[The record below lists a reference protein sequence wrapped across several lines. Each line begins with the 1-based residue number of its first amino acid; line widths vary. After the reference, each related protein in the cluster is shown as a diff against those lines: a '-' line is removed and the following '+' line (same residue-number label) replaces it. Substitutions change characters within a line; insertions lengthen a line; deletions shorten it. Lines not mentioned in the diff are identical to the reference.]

1 MVLKPIWLQ
10 NLSYAAQLDR
20 SLIEALVANEGV
32 TAPRSMRVIPTTSP
46 SMSLTISTG
55 SCYIKGDD
63 SSDQGMYYVTNTTA
77 FNTSAVVVPAAGYHR
92 IDSICVGVNDPD
104 GGGAAGD
111 NAVVTI
117 TQGTPVL
124 TSATPSAPATGST
137 KLLLA
142 TVLTTS
148 ATSAISTVTD
158 QRALCGGIDHI
169 GSLKAWSPSTAMLPS
184 GWLICQ
190 GQAISRT
197 TYADLFFLIGTQ
209 YGAGDGTTT
218 FNIPNLAGRGIVGTG
233 TGGYASPTARAVAD
247 AGGSEIVQITNTHMP
262 AHAHVMNHN
271 HANST
276 SDYHAGHQHNF
287 TAVTDG
293 TSFSEVFTNVYS
305 MGGGGKFLNTW
316 TGVTVSGGGHSHV
329 TYTPTF
335 NGSTQNTGSGSAL
348 NTMNPYL
355 AIPHIIRVA

>member
-10 NLSYAAQLDR
+10 NLSYSAQLDR

-55 SCYIKGDD
+55 SCYIKGDN
-63 SSDQGMYYVTNTTA
+63 SSDQGMYYVTNTAA

-111 NAVVTI
+111 NAVVTM

-124 TSATPSAPATGST
+124 TSATPSAPATDAT

-148 ATSAISTVTD
+148 ATSAITTVTD
-158 QRALCGGIDHI
+158 QRTLCGGIDHI
-169 GSLKAWSPSTAMLPS
+169 GSLKPWSPSTAMLPN

-209 YGAGDGTTT
+209 YGSGDGTTT

-233 TGGYASPTARAVAD
+233 TGSYASPTARAVAD
-247 AGGSEIVQITNTHMP
+247 TGGSEIIQITNTHMP
-262 AHAHVMNHN
+262 AHAHVMTHD

-276 SDYHAGHQHNF
+276 TGWQDHHSHTFN
-287 TAVTDG
+287 AVTDG
-293 TSFSEVFTNVYS
+293 ASWNTFYTDQFA
-305 MGGGGKFLNTW
+305 MGGGGRFLNNW
-316 TGVTVSGGGHSHV
+316 TGSTSWAGGHSH
-329 TYTPTF
+329 TINTPTHT
-335 NGSTQNTGSGSAL
+335 GSTQNTGSGSAI